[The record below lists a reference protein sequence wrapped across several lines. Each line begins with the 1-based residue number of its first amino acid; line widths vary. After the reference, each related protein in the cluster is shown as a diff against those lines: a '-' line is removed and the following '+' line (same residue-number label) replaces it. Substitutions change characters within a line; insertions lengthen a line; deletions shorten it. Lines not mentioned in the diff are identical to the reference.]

1 VNANGCSFSAA
12 IPGVRLIRV
21 MQGGHYLSHQDGSYN
36 INKMAGIII
45 SE

>member
-21 MQGGHYLSHQDGSYN
+21 MRGYHLSHQDGSYN